1 MLAVLLEHIGKSLL
15 FGAAPL
21 LALLTIGI
29 AVHYR
34 RTDTAP
40 ECIAFFLFYPG
51 WFIFSFIA
59 PLFCFGLF
67 DKIPYY
73 HVYVILLHTA
83 GIIPFIWFYCKAH
96 PAADKELTRIAIAGF
111 AAIICAVTG
120 EILWLLS

>member
-51 WFIFSFIA
+51 WFIFAFII
-59 PLFCFGLF
+59 PLPWYGSGYFLQ
-67 DKIPYY
+67 
-73 HVYVILLHTA
+73 VVLLHLL
-83 GIIPFIWFYCKAH
+83 GVLPFLYLYCKAR
-96 PAADKELTRIAIAGF
+96 PASDKELTRIAITGF
-111 AAIICAVTG
+111 SAIICAVSG
-120 EILWLLS
+120 EILWMLA